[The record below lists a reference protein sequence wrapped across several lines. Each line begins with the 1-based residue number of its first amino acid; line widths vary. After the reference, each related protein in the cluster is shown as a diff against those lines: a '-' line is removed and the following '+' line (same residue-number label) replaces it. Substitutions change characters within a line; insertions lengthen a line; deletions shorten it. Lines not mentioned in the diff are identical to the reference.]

1 VKHLGLPPPAICAL
15 ALCVAY
21 SALPR

>member
-21 SALPR
+21 STSPR